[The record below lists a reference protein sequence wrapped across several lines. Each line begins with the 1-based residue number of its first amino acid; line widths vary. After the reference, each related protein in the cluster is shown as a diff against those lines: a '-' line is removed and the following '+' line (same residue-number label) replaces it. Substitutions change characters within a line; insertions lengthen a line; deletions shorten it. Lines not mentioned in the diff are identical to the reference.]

1 MEYTNSLLIDC
12 ELRSPYNSGRR
23 TRSIDR
29 ITPHCVVGQLS
40 AEEIG
45 NCFLQAVEAD
55 SQVQRSGDRTDPE
68 CG

>member
-29 ITPHCVVGQLS
+29 ITPHASSTTKQTLPS
-40 AEEIG
+40 
-45 NCFLQAVEAD
+45 L
-55 SQVQRSGDRTDPE
+55 PMP
-68 CG
+68 